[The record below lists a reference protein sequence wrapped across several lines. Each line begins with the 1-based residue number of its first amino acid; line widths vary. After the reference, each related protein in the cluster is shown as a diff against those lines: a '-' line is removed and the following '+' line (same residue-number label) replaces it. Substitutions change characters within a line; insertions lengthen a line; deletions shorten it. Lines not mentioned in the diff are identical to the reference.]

1 MQDFFG
7 RAKPWCSSSP
17 RSSLRDR
24 GGVSQG
30 KGGGEGLRW
39 SGCVH
44 SVLALALPCDVEAEH
59 RCPTRTAQGTSRRYT
74 CWFSESLPCS
84 SSSALR
90 CGYATSG
97 LASRIA
103 RPPLGPPSV
112 FGIPVLSQL
121 PLPLSGP
128 LYLPCASAAAA
139 VLWGFLTYSLLHIA
153 WHCPSRTL
161 FTSVLCKCHTY
172 IFRRSVGLDPS
183 QMIL

>member
-1 MQDFFG
+1 VLVLAALIIKRSRWGVAG
-7 RAKPWCSSSP
+7 RGRWK
-17 RSSLRDR
+17 
-24 GGVSQG
+24 G
-30 KGGGEGLRW
+30 KGTAMEWVCTFCPRPRPP
-39 SGCVH
+39 VRRR
-44 SVLALALPCDVEAEH
+44 AQAEH
-59 RCPTRTAQGTSRRYT
+59 RCPTRAAQGTSRRYT
-74 CWFSESLPCS
+74 CWSSESLPCS
-84 SSSALR
+84 LSSALR
-90 CGYATSG
+90 FGYATSG
-97 LASRIA
+97 LVSRIA

-112 FGIPVLSQL
+112 FGIPLLSQL